1 MSIEHSIDDI
11 LSVKTT
17 RKTANPKKHKLSK
30 SNPSILLT
38 IPFRPSWSADLARLR
53 YLSNNKRRCD
63 EVDSEELINFTACLN
78 LLETYFKLYATKY
91 APSTVP

>member
-38 IPFRPSWSADLARLR
+38 HLSLGLVECRYRFYHGKIKPTDQQERMTNATAWRIPNQLPKKTF
-53 YLSNNKRRCD
+53 
-63 EVDSEELINFTACLN
+63 
-78 LLETYFKLYATKY
+78 ET
-91 APSTVP
+91 S